1 RQYEDF
7 VKRFI
12 NQPPT
17 PSGYVYYLPNPKQ
30 NKPVSYDDCH
40 WKTGIMAEIKGF
52 TFAER
57 LTSGYDKIK
66 KNAEDQ
72 IMKQAARQVQASGG
86 RPIIWIFAEEE
97 AAQIVRKL
105 F

>member
-1 RQYEDF
+1 M
-7 VKRFI
+7 V
-12 NQPPT
+12 
-17 PSGYVYYLPNPKQ
+17 
-30 NKPVSYDDCH
+30 
-40 WKTGIMAEIKGF
+40 EIKGF

-105 F
+105 FDATEDGRRDITVAYVPWTKDKP